1 MKEITITYKN
11 EKYNFN
17 SGSTLLE
24 ISKKFQEDFSSKI
37 IIGEINGRICELN
50 KSIENN
56 CTVNFY
62 DNTSSI
68 GNLVYEN
75 GLVFILIKAFDDA
88 LASDVV
94 IRYSIDKGVYFNT
107 KNSITK
113 SDLDKVSNKMR
124 EIIENNMKIDKKL
137 VDRLDAINYYKKR
150 GVDDKVDILKYTTN
164 TNINLYKLGSTY
176 DYFFSY
182 LPIKTGYITNFKLT
196 YIDENSFVLNYP
208 NMYLKRKKL
217 TYNHHE
223 KLFDEFKSYSNW
235 IRNLQINSV
244 SDINKIISNGK
255 LEDLILMS
263 ENYQNNK
270 LYDIAKTISKNKKI
284 KIILMSGP
292 SSSGK
297 TTSSKKLNL
306 FLKSF
311 GLRPVSISIDDYFL
325 DRECTPKKNDGS
337 YDFESIN
344 AIDIELFNDNLTK
357 LLNGEE
363 VSIPTY
369 NFIMGKKEYNKNIKL
384 KENEVLIIE
393 GLHALNEILTSSI
406 PRTRKYKIYLSPL
419 TVLNIDDHNRIKTT
433 DNRLLRRIVRDNRS
447 RGYDADHTLSI
458 WKSVRKGEEE
468 NVFPFQDEADVVFN
482 TSLLYE
488 MNVLKT
494 YVEPLLYSV
503 DESSDNY
510 KEAIRLL
517 NILKNVL
524 PMPGE
529 NVPSDSIIREFI
541 GNSYFNEE
549 G

>member
-458 WKSVRKGEEE
+458 WKSVREGEEE